1 MCSASPPPAPD
12 YAAAAQATA
21 AGNLQSAQQAVI
33 ANRPNQYTPYG
44 SSTWTNTPTFDQAG
58 YDAAMAKYNAA
69 QGQQG
74 GGGHY
79 ETQTI
84 MDSPNEGASTPQSV
98 QVWVPGSGG
107 GSSVPMPNRADFT
120 GGDNW
125 QNTITFSPQMQALFD
140 QQQKLQTGLF
150 GAQDQALGRVN
161 QTMGQG
167 FDMSGIPQAG
177 TALNP
182 NSLPGFGSVYDPTK
196 STNTATD
203 AIMARVNPQLD
214 RQEAALRT
222 QLANQGISQGS
233 QAWNTAMDELNRQKN
248 DAFTQA
254 GLQGIN
260 LGMQQQG
267 QTFGQSTTNQQLA
280 ATLQNQQFGQQ
291 QGLRSQG
298 MSEQAYLRSLPMN
311 ELNALRTGNQVS
323 QPTFPGFS
331 QQATTAGPDMLGA
344 ANAQYNAALGASNA
358 QNAQSAGTMGGLFGL
373 GQLGMMGAGMGL
385 FGAGG
390 DGLGLAGIA
399 TMPASF
405 SDRRLKT
412 NIRRVGTAN
421 NDLPI
426 YSYRYKWG
434 GPTQLGFMADEVKK
448 VAPEAVGE
456 RAGYLTVDYSKVH

>member
-1 MCSASPPPAPD
+1 MKGDTPAAPD
-12 YAAAAQATA
+12 YTAAAKATA
-21 AGNLQSAQQAVI
+21 AGNLQSAQLATA

-44 SSTWTNTPTFDQAG
+44 SSTWTNTPTFDQSG
-58 YDAAMAKYNAA
+58 YDAAMAAYNASQ
-69 QGQQG
+69 QGGGGG

-79 ETQTI
+79 EWQ
-84 MDSPNEGASTPQSV
+84 PGASGDAGMSK
-98 QVWVPGSGG
+98 VWVPD
-107 GSSVPMPNRADFT
+107 SSTASTAKMPNRADFT

-167 FDMSGIPQAG
+167 FDTS
-177 TALNP
+177 
-182 NSLPGFGSVYDPTK
+182 SLPSAGSVYDPTQA
-196 STNTATD
+196 TNTATD

-214 RQEAALRT
+214 RQEATLRT

-233 QAWNTAMDELNRQKN
+233 AAWNTAMDELNRQKN
-248 DAFTQA
+248 DAITQA
-254 GLQGIN
+254 GLQGIG

-267 QTFGQSTTNQQLA
+267 QTYGQQTNNRSQALQLA
-280 ATLQNQQFGQQ
+280 
-291 QGLRSQG
+291 S
-298 MSEQAYLRSLPMN
+298 YLRSLPLN

-331 QQATTAGPDMLGA
+331 QQATTAGPDLLGA
-344 ANAQYNAALGASNA
+344 AGQQYNAALGASNA
-358 QNAQSAGTMGGLFGL
+358 QNASAAGTTGGLFGL

-399 TMPASF
+399 TMPAAF

-412 NIRRVGTAN
+412 NIRPIGKADN
-421 NDLPI
+421 GLII
-426 YSYRYKWG
+426 YSFKYKWG
-434 GPTQLGFMADEVKK
+434 GPTQLGYMAQEVQKIN
-448 VAPEAVGE
+448 PEAVGE
-456 RAGYLTVDYSKVH
+456 RDGFLTVDYSKVH